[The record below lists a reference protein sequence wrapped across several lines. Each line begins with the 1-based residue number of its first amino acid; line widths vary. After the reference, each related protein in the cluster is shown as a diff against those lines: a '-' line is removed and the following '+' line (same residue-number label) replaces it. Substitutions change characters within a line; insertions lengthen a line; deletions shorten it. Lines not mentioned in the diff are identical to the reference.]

1 LGAISHIEIWNMM
14 IEENI
19 KYAIM
24 EDDNKIYNKDTF
36 LLNYNDVLK
45 NLKIKNIYLYVFML

>member
-1 LGAISHIEIWNMM
+1 MM